1 MLQFL
6 FGLFCAS
13 FGQIWTNQE
22 EEEDNLPLLD
32 LSALP
37 QVKACIQKNFALS
50 KKIGT
55 LPFKKLPS
63 EFPLPM
69 HGDLTDL
76 NGIWHREGRD
86 D

>member
-37 QVKACIQKNFALS
+37 QVKSLHSEKLC
-50 KKIGT
+50 
-55 LPFKKLPS
+55 PFKK
-63 EFPLPM
+63 
-69 HGDLTDL
+69 D
-76 NGIWHREGRD
+76 WHFAL
-86 D
+86 